1 MSATR
6 RPPALIFGSDG
17 MRHDLMMR
25 YAVEGV
31 MPVVAELLRR
41 GTTARHGALPT
52 VPSNTGAGWPT
63 LLTGAWPGVTGAINN
78 IYHRTDT
85 PITQP
90 ASGFDATLIA
100 AETLP
105 QVAERQGLRVA
116 QIEWPGTLPA
126 TCAGPVVDFRAFYA
140 VRGAAFTSPPAGLRL
155 DLARRLGLLAQQL
168 EFQPARAWRTLPAS
182 ALPPQEARFDLPTAA
197 AGENPPRT
205 YYLLAYAAR
214 GGGYDTLL
222 VAPQRDAAAAVAR
235 LAPGEWAEV
244 RVALADGRTAGFHL
258 KLIALAPDL
267 SRVWLYATTLS
278 RSRASAPDLE
288 EWLNR
293 SPFPVAENA
302 DHGPLECGLIDV
314 ETYVEQALMFFPRA
328 EQVSRAIVERQRPDL
343 LVAAAPVTDEFSHQF
358 LGLTLPA
365 CPRFDPARAREYAA
379 LIREAYA
386 RTDRYLGYLIA
397 LMREIHGAEPLVAVT
412 SDHGFSAAWLSINAN
427 FILERA
433 GLLACDAAGK
443 PLPESQAVAYWA
455 GGFCSVYINL
465 AGREPGG
472 IVPPARYA
480 EVQDRIV
487 RAFRAL
493 NEDAPLPPIAAV
505 KTFAET
511 ATIPTSGGT
520 ASLQFPGRTGD
531 VVVFAA
537 PPYQFDAPTPGE
549 VIALSPLYG
558 QHGYLPDTVDP
569 RFDCDLRSPF
579 LLAGPGVP
587 TGHTL
592 EHARAIDLA
601 PTVAALLGIPAPCHA
616 QGRALL
622 T

>member
-1 MSATR
+1 MNATR
-6 RPPALIFGSDG
+6 RLPALIFGSDG
-17 MRHDLMMR
+17 MRHDLMVR
-25 YAVEGV
+25 YAAEGV
-31 MPVVAELLRR
+31 MPVMAELLRR
-41 GTTARHGALPT
+41 GARAPHGALPT

-63 LLTGAWPGVTGAINN
+63 LLTGAWPSVTGAINN
-78 IYHRTDT
+78 VYHRTDT

-90 ASGFDATLIA
+90 ASGFDASLIA

-105 QVAERQGLRVA
+105 QAAERQGLRVA

-140 VRGAAFTSPPAGLRL
+140 VRGAVFTSPPKELQP
-155 DLARRLGLLAQQL
+155 DLARRLGLLAQPL
-168 EFQPARAWRTLPAS
+168 AFAPAQGWRILPAS
-182 ALPPQEARFDLPTAA
+182 ALPPQEARFDLPTTAPA
-197 AGENPPRT
+197 ENPPRT

-214 GGGYDTLL
+214 SSRYDTLL
-222 VAPQRDAAAAVAR
+222 VAPTRDAAAAVAN
-235 LAPGEWAEV
+235 LTPGQWAEV
-244 RVALADGRTAGFHL
+244 RVALNDGRTAGFHL
-258 KLIALAPDL
+258 RLIELAPDL
-267 SRVWLYATTLS
+267 ARVWLYATTLS
-278 RSRASAPDLE
+278 RSRAGTPELE

-293 SPFPVAENA
+293 PPFPVAENA

-343 LVAAAPVTDEFSHQF
+343 LFAAAPVTDEFSHQF

-365 CPRFDPARAREYAA
+365 CPRFDPARASHYAA

-397 LMREIHGAEPLVAVT
+397 LMRETHGAEPLVAVT

-427 FILERA
+427 VVLERA
-433 GLLACDAAGK
+433 GLLVCDATGK

-480 EVQDRIV
+480 EVQGRIV
-487 RAFRAL
+487 HAFRAL

-511 ATIPTSGGT
+511 AAIPTSGGT

-549 VIALSPLYG
+549 TIAPSPLYG
-558 QHGYLPDTVDP
+558 QHGYLPDTLDP

-587 TGHTL
+587 AGRAL
-592 EHARAIDLA
+592 EGARAIDLA
-601 PTVAALLGIPAPCHA
+601 PTLAALLGIPAPRQA
-616 QGRALL
+616 QGRALIA
-622 T
+622 